1 MYNLPNMTNRLPINF
16 NYYLFCVQQLA
27 AKEQPFW
34 SEEDLA
40 SFKRTVD
47 QYIVQYNE
55 QLQNWSTV
63 CEDGDLSKPALT
75 RTMTV
80 ESPFVENAS
89 TGEICDLN
97 GEILATYH
105 TQEERHQMYSV
116 LIKKY
121 EKTNATK
128 IH

>member
-1 MYNLPNMTNRLPINF
+1 
-16 NYYLFCVQQLA
+16 
-27 AKEQPFW
+27 
-34 SEEDLA
+34 
-40 SFKRTVD
+40 
-47 QYIVQYNE
+47 
-55 QLQNWSTV
+55 
-63 CEDGDLSKPALT
+63 
-75 RTMTV
+75 MTV
-80 ESPFVENAS
+80 ESPFVENSS

-97 GEILATYH
+97 VEILATYH